1 VTVNAQP
8 GLERRDV
15 VVVGAGQS
23 GLAVSWYLRLFG
35 VDHVVYERGGVG
47 ESWRS
52 ARWDSFTLVTPAWM
66 TRLPGLVQR
75 PGTGDTFTARDEVV
89 ALLEAYA
96 AASPV
101 RAGVERGDIGAP

>member
-1 VTVNAQP
+1 MVDAQP
-8 GLERRDV
+8 CIERRDV

-35 VDHVVYERGGVG
+35 VDHVVYERGDVG

-75 PGTGDTFTARDEVV
+75 PGMGETFTARDDMV
-89 ALLEAYA
+89 ALLEAYGA
-96 AASPV
+96 ALPV
-101 RAGVERGDIGAP
+101 